1 MYPDIIFIFFM
12 TIKKKKSPLK
22 VTNAVR
28 VVVSSE
34 KQINQNTYLRKRLS
48 DYRRDTWNIIS
59 TLLLRIFIL
68 YLKKTHKNKDQG
80 KKHELKL
87 FLTKTII

>member
-1 MYPDIIFIFFM
+1 MIQTHMYPDILFIFFM

-48 DYRRDTWNIIS
+48 DYKRDT
-59 TLLLRIFIL
+59 
-68 YLKKTHKNKDQG
+68 
-80 KKHELKL
+80 
-87 FLTKTII
+87 

>member
-1 MYPDIIFIFFM
+1 MYPDIISIFFM

-48 DYRRDTWNIIS
+48 DYRRDT
-59 TLLLRIFIL
+59 
-68 YLKKTHKNKDQG
+68 
-80 KKHELKL
+80 
-87 FLTKTII
+87 